1 MHTDAGRAKI
11 ASASEGGS
19 FPSHLF
25 DGSFNLQPCWRT
37 PFSEFSDPLDAAEDP
52 AVVKAAD
59 EIALLLD
66 DLAMGPTGSLTVRL
80 MRCLR
85 LTMQTE
91 HLHIAYLLSVLGCCL
106 NGLHRHAEAET
117 VHRRALCIGT
127 KVLGMDDPNLVNSIE
142 WLAFSLFR
150 QGNFKEAVLLC
161 YTMTVLVQS
170 SVGQSHPD
178 MANCLFNLATVVDA
192 MGLGYH
198 AANLRWKGQAVM
210 NVLYRAQSPG
220 SNDGLIGGWD
230 MFHAGH
236 SGAPEFDNGCHEE
249 PYWVLAP
256 HYSDKLP
263 DQYGLESL
271 DVPNCWY
278 NCGEDGFAGSG
289 GSDDSSSTVDVQFGT
304 HYPDE
309 ILGADRERGIAI
321 FGESTTGA

>member
-1 MHTDAGRAKI
+1 MHMDAGLAKI
-11 ASASEGGS
+11 ANASEGSYFPTQPFGGS
-19 FPSHLF
+19 L
-25 DGSFNLQPCWRT
+25 NLQPCWRT
-37 PFSEFSDPLDAAEDP
+37 PFSEFSDPLEASEDP

-91 HLHIAYLLSVLGCCL
+91 NLHIAYLLSALGCCL

-161 YTMTVLVQS
+161 YTMTVLVQC
-170 SVGQSHPD
+170 SVGHSHPD

-198 AANLRWKGQAVM
+198 AADLRWKGQAMM
-210 NVLYRAQSPG
+210 NVLYRAQSTEIF
-220 SNDGLIGGWD
+220 DGLVGGWD
-230 MFHAGH
+230 TFHTWY
-236 SGAPEFDNGCHEE
+236 SGAPEFEGGCHDE

-256 HYSDKLP
+256 HYSDKVP

-271 DVPNCWY
+271 EMPNFWY
-278 NCGEDGFAGSG
+278 NYGEDGFVGSG
-289 GSDDSSSTVDVQFGT
+289 GSDDSSSTIDVQFGT
-304 HYPDE
+304 HCPDD
-309 ILGADRERGIAI
+309 ILGADREHGIA
-321 FGESTTGA
+321 FLGEPTTGA

>member
-1 MHTDAGRAKI
+1 M
-11 ASASEGGS
+11 
-19 FPSHLF
+19 F
-25 DGSFNLQPCWRT
+25 
-37 PFSEFSDPLDAAEDP
+37 DPL
-52 AVVKAAD
+52 KAAD

-161 YTMTVLVQS
+161 YTMTVLVQC

-220 SNDGLIGGWD
+220 SNDSLIGGWD

-271 DVPNCWY
+271 DVQNCWY